1 MISQLLIILF
11 LPHVGGM
18 ESFGR
23 ADLDNAI
30 AILRKATPDNQA
42 GAAAAWRQVAA
53 ADSDQLPTLLA
64 GMDGS
69 TPVARNWLRSS
80 IDQVLESARKE
91 NKTLPYVE
99 LEAFVRERK
108 HDPQARR
115 FAYEL
120 IIEHDKKAADRF
132 LPTMLDDP
140 SPELRRDAVARLLE
154 QGDKLRESD
163 KEDKK
168 QESLP
173 TFQKAL
179 ASARDISQINKAA
192 RALRDLG
199 QKVDLPTHL
208 GLVADWKLIGPFANP
223 EDKGIDIVL
232 PPEKAFEPAAS
243 YDGLK
248 DKVKWKNHISSHEM
262 GMIDLDA
269 NISKAA
275 DAIGYAFTEFTS
287 DRDQDVDIRIGCYTA
302 FKLWVNG
309 ALALVRSDAFTGA
322 ALDHYQV
329 RVHLKKGTNTFLM
342 KVSRAAPPPQVPN
355 LWRFQLRV
363 CNADGVAILST
374 TRPPVPSPEKKS

>member
-1 MISQLLIILF
+1 MISQLLILLLAPPLIGAEHF
-11 LPHVGGM
+11 EP
-18 ESFGR
+18 
-23 ADLDNAI
+23 ADLQNAI
-30 AILRKATPDNQA
+30 AVLRKVTPDNQA
-42 GAAAAWRQVAA
+42 GAAEAWRQLAGAKVE
-53 ADSDQLPTLLA
+53 QLPELLA

-69 TPVARNWLRSS
+69 SAVARNWLRSS
-80 IDQVLESARKE
+80 IDQVLESAKKE
-91 NKTLPYVE
+91 NKPLPYGE

-120 IIEHDKKAADRF
+120 IVEKDKKAADKF

-140 SPELRRDAVARLLE
+140 SPELRRDAVARLLDE
-154 QGDKLRESD
+154 GNKVLQS
-163 KEDKK
+163 DKK
-168 QESLP
+168 QDALP

-179 ASARDISQINKAA
+179 ASARDIAQINKAA

-223 EDKGIDIVL
+223 DDKGIDIVY
-232 PPEKAFEPAAS
+232 PPEKAIELTAS

-248 DKVKWKNHISSHEM
+248 DKVKWKNFISAQEM

-269 NISKAA
+269 NILKNA
-275 DAIGYAFTEFTS
+275 DGVGYAFTEFTS
-287 DRDQDVDIRIGCYTA
+287 DRAQDVDIRIACYTP
-302 FKLWVNG
+302 FKLWLND
-309 ALALVRSDAFTGA
+309 ALTLVRSDAYTGS

-329 RVHLKKGTNTFLM
+329 RVHLKPGVNKLLM
-342 KVSRAAPPPQVPN
+342 KVSRAQAPPQVPN

-363 CNADGVAILST
+363 CDADGAAIRST
-374 TRPPVPSPEKKS
+374 TRPATPAPEKKS

>member
-1 MISQLLIILF
+1 MLSQLLFVLL
-11 LPHVGGM
+11 LPYLG
-18 ESFGR
+18 EAEKFGP
-23 ADLDNAI
+23 ADLENAI
-30 AILRKATPDNQA
+30 SILRKATPENQT
-42 GAAAAWRQVAA
+42 GAAAAWRQLSGANA
-53 ADSDQLPTLLA
+53 EQLPILLA

-69 TPVARNWLRSS
+69 NAVARNWLRSS

-91 NKTLPYVE
+91 NKSLPYVE

-120 IIEHDKKAADRF
+120 IVEHDKMAPDKF

-154 QGDKLRESD
+154 QGDKVLESD
-163 KEDKK
+163 KKDKK

-179 ASARDISQINKAA
+179 ASAREISQINKAA

-223 EDKGIDIVL
+223 EDKGIDIVY
-232 PPEKAFEPAAS
+232 PPEKAIESAAS

-248 DKVKWKNHISSHEM
+248 NKVKWKDHISANEM

-269 NISKAA
+269 NVSKEK

-287 DRDQDVDIRIGCYTA
+287 DRDQDVEIRIGCYTA

-309 ALALVRSDAFTGA
+309 ALTLVRSDAFTGMS
-322 ALDHYQV
+322 LDHYQV
-329 RVHLKKGTNTFLM
+329 RVHLKKGVNTFLM
-342 KVSRAAPPPQVPN
+342 KVSRAAPPPQVPS
-355 LWRFQLRV
+355 LWRFQFRV

-374 TRPPVPSPEKKS
+374 ARPATPAPEKKS

>member
-11 LPHVGGM
+11 LPHLGGM

-23 ADLDNAI
+23 ADLENAI

-42 GAAAAWRQVAA
+42 GAAAAWRQLAA
-53 ADSDQLPTLLA
+53 ADADQLPTLLA

-80 IDQVLESARKE
+80 IDQVMESARKE

-140 SPELRRDAVARLLE
+140 SLELRRDAVARLLE
-154 QGDKLRESD
+154 EGDKLRESD
-163 KEDKK
+163 KKDKK

-173 TFQKAL
+173 SFQKAL

-208 GLVADWKLIGPFANP
+208 GLVTDWKLIGPFANP
-223 EDKGIDIVL
+223 EDKGIDIVY

-243 YDGLK
+243 YEGLK
-248 DKVKWKNHISSHEM
+248 DKVKWKNHISSQEL

-269 NISKAA
+269 NISKGT

-374 TRPPVPSPEKKS
+374 TRPPAPAPEKKS

>member
-1 MISQLLIILF
+1 MLSQLLIVLL
-11 LPHVGGM
+11 LPHLGGA
-18 ESFGR
+18 EKFGP
-23 ADLDNAI
+23 ADLENAI
-30 AILRKATPDNQA
+30 AVLRKATPDHQA
-42 GAAAAWRQVAA
+42 GAAAAWRQLAGA
-53 ADSDQLPTLLA
+53 SAEQLPVLLA

-69 TPVARNWLRSS
+69 NSVTRNWLRSS

-91 NKTLPYVE
+91 NKALPYAE
-99 LEAFVRERK
+99 LETFVGERK

-120 IIEHDKKAADRF
+120 IVEHDKKAADRF

-154 QGDKLRESD
+154 QGDKVLAS
-163 KEDKK
+163 DKK

-179 ASARDISQINKAA
+179 ASAREISQINKAA

-208 GLVADWKLIGPFANP
+208 GLVADWKLIGPFPNP
-223 EDKGIDIVL
+223 EDKGIDIVY
-232 PPEKAFEPAAS
+232 PPEKAFEAAAS

-248 DKVKWKNHISSHEM
+248 DKAKWKEHISAHEM

-269 NISKAA
+269 QVSKEK
-275 DAIGYAFTEFTS
+275 DALGYAFTEFTS
-287 DRDQDVDIRIGCYTA
+287 DRDQDVEIRIGCYTA

-309 ALALVRSDAFTGA
+309 ALTLVRSDAFTGMS
-322 ALDHYQV
+322 LDHYQV
-329 RVHLKKGTNTFLM
+329 RVHLKKGVNTFLM
-342 KVSRAAPPPQVPN
+342 KVSRAAPPPQVPG
-355 LWRFQLRV
+355 LWRFQFRV

-374 TRPPVPSPEKKS
+374 ARPATPAPEKKS